1 MSVTHETT
9 SRTFLFYDP
18 ETGRIAHTV
27 REVTHGNGRASS
39 EAELRE
45 IAERHIAGR
54 GLDASALS
62 SLFIVGPQLK
72 PRRYKVD
79 VATRTLVEDEAP
91 PRR

>member
-1 MSVTHETT
+1 M
-9 SRTFLFYDP
+9 FYDP
-18 ETGRIAHTV
+18 ETGRIAHIV
-27 REVTHGNGRASS
+27 REVTHGNGRASA

-45 IAERHIAGR
+45 IAERHIVGR
-54 GLDASALS
+54 GLDPAALS

-79 VATRTLVEDEAP
+79 VATGTLVEDEAP